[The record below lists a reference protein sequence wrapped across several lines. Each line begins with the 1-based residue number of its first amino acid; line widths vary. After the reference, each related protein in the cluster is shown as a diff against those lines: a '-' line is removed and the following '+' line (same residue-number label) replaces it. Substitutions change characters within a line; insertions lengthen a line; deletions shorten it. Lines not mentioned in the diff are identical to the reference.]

1 MASNRFRFTFEFE
14 IPKGVIES
22 FHTQFE
28 KVQYILRATINR
40 KLRRKKN
47 SIEVLVPLS
56 NEALMKSIL
65 ASQKPDLLRVLTAI
79 FEANTMIRIPS
90 NGQYLLPVKQ
100 SICQSEIG
108 FTFEL

>member
-56 NEALMKSIL
+56 K
-65 ASQKPDLLRVLTAI
+65 
-79 FEANTMIRIPS
+79 
-90 NGQYLLPVKQ
+90 
-100 SICQSEIG
+100 
-108 FTFEL
+108 